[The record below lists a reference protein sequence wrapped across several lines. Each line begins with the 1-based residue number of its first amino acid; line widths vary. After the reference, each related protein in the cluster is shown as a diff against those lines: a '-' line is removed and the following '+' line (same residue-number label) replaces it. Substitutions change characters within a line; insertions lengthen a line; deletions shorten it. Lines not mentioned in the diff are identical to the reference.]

1 MTDLIKSYEQQFGN
15 LTAEATAK
23 ISELTRVAREGAPGD
38 EVDGVKRQVQDA
50 LSEAREVLEQYEL
63 EVREQP
69 QTERQKLTWR
79 LKSYKT
85 EYQRLEKELR
95 STSDKLQELQSRKEL
110 LGATIDVS
118 LTNDANMEEQNLLVS
133 ERIERGTNRLRE
145 AQRVAIE
152 SEEIGVDILTNLA
165 RDRETI
171 NRSRARVRDTEM
183 NLNTSSRLLSSMMRR
198 AVQNR
203 IILFGIMAALFLFII
218 AMIYMKLS

>member
-1 MTDLIKSYEQQFGN
+1 MADLIKSYEQQFGN

-118 LTNDANMEEQNLLVS
+118 LTNDANLEEQNLLVS